1 MKWLY
6 ILGGGAVLV
15 ALAAHQTRKVIDN
28 FQVNLRGINLNSVN
42 FLNIVITAD
51 LEIVNP
57 ANVPAKL
64 LSVAGQVIYN
74 KNVLGNY
81 VYNETTNIPARG
93 SVILP
98 VRISLSNLQILQ
110 NVKNLLDITK
120 LVRTLTIKGVA
131 NFGVVLI
138 NFETN
143 V

>member
-120 LVRTLTIKGVA
+120 LVRTFTIKGVA

>member
-1 MKWLY
+1 MKLWY
-6 ILGGGAVLV
+6 ILGGGVVLV

-98 VRISLSNLQILQ
+98 VRISLSNLSILQ
-110 NVKNLLDITK
+110 NVKNLLAITK
-120 LVRTLTIKGVA
+120 LVQTFTIKGVA